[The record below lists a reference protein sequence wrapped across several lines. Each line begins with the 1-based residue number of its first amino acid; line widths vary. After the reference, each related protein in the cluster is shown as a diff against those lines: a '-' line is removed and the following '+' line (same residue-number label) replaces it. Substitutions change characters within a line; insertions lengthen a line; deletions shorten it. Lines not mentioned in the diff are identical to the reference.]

1 MEFNNVTLNKDFKS
15 FISSIKSIEIDKG
28 DVGNYSIDV
37 FEKATQS
44 HSSYL
49 YKTSKQRD
57 EDYFNL
63 LESIEEQLELTENN

>member
-1 MEFNNVTLNKDFKS
+1 MEFNNLSLSKEFKS
-15 FISSIKSIEIDKG
+15 FITNIKSIEIDKG
-28 DVGNYSIDV
+28 NVGNYSIDV

-57 EDYFNL
+57 EDYLIL
-63 LESIEEQLELTENN
+63 LESIEEQLELTE